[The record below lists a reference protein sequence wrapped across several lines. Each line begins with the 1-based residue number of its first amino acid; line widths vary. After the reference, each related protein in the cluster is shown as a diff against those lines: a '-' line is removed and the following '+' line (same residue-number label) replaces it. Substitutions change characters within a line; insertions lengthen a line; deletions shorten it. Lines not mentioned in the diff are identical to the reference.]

1 MATESEQP
9 NKRRKLGPSF
19 AYDPFDVGKGDLLTS
34 CSNGSPE
41 AIVTFLIGP
50 GDSPKK
56 FIVHKEHACHHSP
69 ILNAAFNGNFVEGQT
84 QTYRIEDTSPGA
96 FQFFVQWLYRQEVD
110 LFQLRNFDTTEEDE
124 PQMFAEDMD
133 LAELWVLADKMAMP
147 PLQNLVVSKII
158 EIREETLCVAVNTL
172 HYIYRTT
179 AIDSPLRRLMVS
191 EVANCSYQ
199 RDFSDDSEMFPHAFL
214 IDLAQYMTALQSKNG
229 KYKANASDFFVS
241 LSGEGNATGGS

>member
-84 QTYRIEDTSPGA
+84 QTYRIEDTSPGP
-96 FQFFVQWLYRQEVD
+96 F
-110 LFQLRNFDTTEEDE
+110 N
-124 PQMFAEDMD
+124 
-133 LAELWVLADKMAMP
+133 
-147 PLQNLVVSKII
+147 S
-158 EIREETLCVAVNTL
+158 
-172 HYIYRTT
+172 
-179 AIDSPLRRLMVS
+179 SS
-191 EVANCSYQ
+191 
-199 RDFSDDSEMFPHAFL
+199 
-214 IDLAQYMTALQSKNG
+214 
-229 KYKANASDFFVS
+229 
-241 LSGEGNATGGS
+241 SGSIAKRWICFN